1 MPTGAQLLAIR
12 ESAVRPGGVRDHA
25 LLGDRPRSLPERN
38 RLALQRHVELFGA
51 RLELVGRCPQCATE
65 VEFTVDAAHCAEAL
79 ARDAGVDTTGW
90 HALPGAGT
98 ATRFRLPRPEDLHA
112 LSAIDDADAF
122 ADALLD
128 RCVEGGCPCRACRRT
143 GPSPRQPESSPRRT
157 PGSILLPGFAHAV
170 AFTRPEAW
178 KMDPGVRRDDDRMW
192 RSSWRWLPEAR
203 CARVDYAPRSPPR
216 LAFLAPARALRNPS
230 SFSLSFSSIPRSTG
244 W

>member
-1 MPTGAQLLAIR
+1 MPTGAQLLAIW

-25 LLGDRPRSLPERN
+25 LLGDRPCSLPERN

-128 RCVEGGCPCRACRRT
+128 RCVEGGRPAEPALREAVSTRMRD
-143 GPSPRQPESSPRRT
+143 
-157 PGSILLPGFAHAV
+157 LLPGATVEFALQCPDCAHRWQA
-170 AFTRPEAW
+170 PL
-178 KMDPGVRRDDDRMW
+178 DPVDLLWRMLRAQAERLLAEIALLARHFGWNERDILDLGPMRRAAY
-192 RSSWRWLPEAR
+192 LQ
-203 CARVDYAPRSPPR
+203 
-216 LAFLAPARALRNPS
+216 LAGA
-230 SFSLSFSSIPRSTG
+230 
-244 W
+244 

>member
-1 MPTGAQLLAIR
+1 MPTGAQLLAIW
-12 ESAVRPGGVRDHA
+12 ESAALRPGGVRDHA

-51 RLELVGRCPQCATE
+51 RLELIGRCPQCATE

-79 ARDAGVDTTGW
+79 ARDAGVDTADW

-128 RCVEGGCPCRACRRT
+128 RCVEGGRPAEPALREAVSARMRD
-143 GPSPRQPESSPRRT
+143 
-157 PGSILLPGFAHAV
+157 LLPGATVEFALQCPDCAHRWQA
-170 AFTRPEAW
+170 PL
-178 KMDPGVRRDDDRMW
+178 DPVDLLWRTLRAQAERLLAEIALLARRFGWNERDVLELGPMR
-192 RSSWRWLPEAR
+192 RAAYLQ
-203 CARVDYAPRSPPR
+203 
-216 LAFLAPARALRNPS
+216 LAGA
-230 SFSLSFSSIPRSTG
+230 
-244 W
+244 